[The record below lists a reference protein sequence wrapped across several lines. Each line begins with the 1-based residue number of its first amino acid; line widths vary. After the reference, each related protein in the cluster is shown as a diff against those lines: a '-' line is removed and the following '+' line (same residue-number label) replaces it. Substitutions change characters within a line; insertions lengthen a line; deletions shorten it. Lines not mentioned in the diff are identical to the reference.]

1 MYYANVEHIQ
11 ASVVREYVRHFHYSP
26 PLPED
31 FDPQVVDQERLKRF
45 LILRGIFDVLPFD
58 VALPMVE
65 AYIRKEIAGRV
76 AGRLRGTH
84 GS

>member
-31 FDPQVVDQERLKRF
+31 FGLRPA
-45 LILRGIFDVLPFD
+45 ILASG
-58 VALPMVE
+58 
-65 AYIRKEIAGRV
+65 
-76 AGRLRGTH
+76 
-84 GS
+84 